1 MRFEDALDRKAYVKS
16 VRESFELTGTG
27 GHSEGKTIDKGEAKD
42 GFSFFKVRMLL
53 AACIFAAFVICD
65 QTHTKFYQYSTQDVV
80 KQITKNY
87 DYDKIRLL
95 FRRRLDTALSSYA
108 PWC

>member
-1 MRFEDALDRKAYVKS
+1 M
-16 VRESFELTGTG
+16 
-27 GHSEGKTIDKGEAKD
+27 IDKGEAKD

-87 DYDKIRLL
+87 DYDTISEMISAN
-95 FRRRLDTALSSYA
+95 FPVVAENH
-108 PWC
+108 